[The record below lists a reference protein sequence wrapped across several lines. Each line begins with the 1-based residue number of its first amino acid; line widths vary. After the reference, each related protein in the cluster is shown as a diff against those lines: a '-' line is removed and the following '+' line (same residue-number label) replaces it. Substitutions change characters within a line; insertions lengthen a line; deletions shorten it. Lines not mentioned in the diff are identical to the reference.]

1 MEVVETF
8 AFTAI
13 TLSSDTS
20 MAYNDRLFWISWNNE
35 LRVTKS
41 EFSLN

>member
-8 AFTAI
+8 EFTAI
-13 TLSSDTS
+13 TLSSETG
-20 MAYNDRLFWISWNNE
+20 MAYSDRLFWLSWNNE

>member
-1 MEVVETF
+1 MEVVATF

-13 TLSSDTS
+13 TLSSETA
-20 MAYNDRLFWISWNNE
+20 MAYSDRLFWLSWNNE

-41 EFSLN
+41 EFSLH